1 MSAVTDLHGGPSRFR
16 SATASLRGAQC
27 RPEIELTEIP
37 VPMGPSDAVAFSATV
52 ADATAAIGRR
62 EPGELATGRF
72 ILSYDPSRKN
82 EWGGSFRIVTY
93 VKAQVERDLGH
104 DQLLASVAW
113 SWLLEALDRNGAG
126 YTREGGTASRVLAEG
141 FGQLADTGE
150 DIDVE
155 LRASWTPADEDFGK
169 HLEAWADM
177 VCTFG
182 GLPPVTDGVV
192 SLTGR

>member
-1 MSAVTDLHGGPSRFR
+1 
-16 SATASLRGAQC
+16 
-27 RPEIELTEIP
+27 
-37 VPMGPSDAVAFSATV
+37 MGPSDAVAFSASVT
-52 ADATAAIGRR
+52 DGTAAIGRT
-62 EPGELATGRF
+62 GQDELATGRF
-72 ILSYDPSRKN
+72 ILSYDPARDH
-82 EWGGSFRIVTY
+82 EWGGVFRIVTY

-104 DQLLASVAW
+104 DELLASVAW
-113 SWLLEALDRNGAG
+113 SWLLEALDRSGAG

-155 LRASWTPADEDFGK
+155 LRASWTPDGDDFGK

-182 GLPPVTDGVV
+182 GLPPVSDGVI
-192 SLTGR
+192 SLPGR